1 VRKGLILLLSDLI
14 LIVDDNPGIRS
25 LLKEL
30 LTSKGYRV
38 EVAQNG
44 EEAIEKFHQCG
55 PSAVLLD
62 SMMPG
67 MNGLMVAEKLK
78 SSSPKLP
85 IIMISSYSEKENAK
99 KAQQKGLLSY
109 YMTKPFDIHEI
120 IESLHN
126 ILDLKLSNTM

>member
-1 VRKGLILLLSDLI
+1 MILLLSDLI

-44 EEAIEKFHQCG
+44 EEAIEKFHKCE

-85 IIMISSYSEKENAK
+85 IIMISAYSEKEEIK
-99 KAQQKGLLSY
+99 RAQQKGLLSY
-109 YMTKPFDIHEI
+109 CLTKPFDINEI
-120 IESLHN
+120 IDSLHY
-126 ILDLKLSNTM
+126 IFELRLSNTM

>member
-1 VRKGLILLLSDLI
+1 MLSDLI
-14 LIVDDNPGIRS
+14 LIVDDNQGIRS

-44 EEAIEKFHQCG
+44 EEAIEKFHKCV
-55 PSAVLLD
+55 PSVVLLD
-62 SMMPG
+62 SKMPG

-78 SSSPKLP
+78 SSSPELP
-85 IIMISSYSEKENAK
+85 IIMISAYSEKADIK
-99 KAQQKGLLSY
+99 IAQQKGLLSY
-109 YMTKPFDIHEI
+109 CLTKPFDINEI

-126 ILDLKLSNTM
+126 IYELSISNRM

>member
-1 VRKGLILLLSDLI
+1 LILLLSDLI

-44 EEAIEKFHQCG
+44 AEAIEKFHQSE

-85 IIMISSYSEKENAK
+85 IIMISAYSEKEEIK
-99 KAQQKGLLSY
+99 RAQQKGLLSY
-109 YMTKPFDIHEI
+109 CLTKPFDINEI
-120 IESLHN
+120 IESLHY
-126 ILDLKLSNTM
+126 IFELRLSNTI

>member
-1 VRKGLILLLSDLI
+1 MIILPSDLI

-44 EEAIEKFHQCG
+44 EEAIEKFHQNI
-55 PSAVLLD
+55 PSVVLLD
-62 SMMPG
+62 SKMPG

-78 SSSPKLP
+78 VLSSELP
-85 IIMISSYSEKENAK
+85 IIMISAYSEKEDIK
-99 KAQQKGLLSY
+99 IAQQKGLLNY
-109 YMTKPFDIHEI
+109 CLTKPFDIDEI
-120 IESLHN
+120 VESLDN
-126 ILDLKLSNTM
+126 IYELRLSNTM

>member
-1 VRKGLILLLSDLI
+1 MILLPSDLI

-44 EEAIEKFHQCG
+44 EEAIEKFHESV
-55 PSAVLLD
+55 PSVVLLD

-85 IIMISSYSEKENAK
+85 IIMITAYTEKGDIKLAR
-99 KAQQKGLLSY
+99 QKGLLSY
-109 YMTKPFDIHEI
+109 CLTKPFDINEI

-126 ILDLKLSNTM
+126 IFELRLSNTM